1 MLATMVTLPRM
12 SQRVR
17 RLPAMSDSALRV
29 IQKLLSRAEATDFDS
44 ERESCLAKVAELMAR
59 YSIEEAVLAASSA
72 DGDARRRGTPVERL
86 LAVPSPYAARKVSL
100 FGAVGANCGC
110 TVIDIGTDDT
120 GVRRVALIGFPGD
133 VERAEVLV
141 TSLLVQ
147 MTRSML
153 SESGARRAS
162 PGASAAW
169 RRSFITGFT
178 VRVAQRLA
186 EARARETTR
195 VRAEADANT
204 AAGTGNPRSVAL
216 VLADREAEVE
226 AEVRRR
232 YPHLRSRRM
241 DSGSSAHGHLAGRTA
256 GDRASLGAPEVGSRR
271 SLPA

>member
-1 MLATMVTLPRM
+1 M
-12 SQRVR
+12 SE
-17 RLPAMSDSALRV
+17 SALRV
-29 IQKLLSRAEATDFDS
+29 IQKLLSRAEATDFES

-59 YSIEEAVLAASSA
+59 YSIEEAVLAASA
-72 DGDARRRGTPVERL
+72 THGDARGAGAPVERL
-86 LAVPSPYAARKVSL
+86 LVVPSPYAARKVSL
-100 FGAVGANCGC
+100 FGAVGSNCGC

-153 SESGARRAS
+153 SERGARGS
-162 PGASAAW
+162 TPGASAAW

-178 VRVAQRLA
+178 VRVGQRLA
-186 EARARETTR
+186 EARARETSR
-195 VRAEADANT
+195 VSTQTDMSAS
-204 AAGTGNPRSVAL
+204 AASEGTRSVAL
-216 VLADREAEVE
+216 VLADREAEVD

-241 DSGSSAHGHLAGRTA
+241 DSGSSARGHLAGRSA
-256 GDRASLGAPEVGSRR
+256 GDRASLGAPEVGARR